1 MSEDALSSKIQ
12 IDLPPFPEIHVA
24 QVRNSCPRS
33 GDTERIQ
40 QFFLLIYRNDDCR
53 RREKERKVKKKD
65 IQVSNSDVSTCGGI
79 TTEIGN
85 TGERVGKLNYRHV
98 LCLP

>member
-1 MSEDALSSKIQ
+1 MPIMKIYYFLNSSMSEDALSSKIR

-33 GDTERIQ
+33 GDAERIQ

-53 RREKERKVKKKD
+53 RRERSEK
-65 IQVSNSDVSTCGGI
+65 
-79 TTEIGN
+79 
-85 TGERVGKLNYRHV
+85 
-98 LCLP
+98 